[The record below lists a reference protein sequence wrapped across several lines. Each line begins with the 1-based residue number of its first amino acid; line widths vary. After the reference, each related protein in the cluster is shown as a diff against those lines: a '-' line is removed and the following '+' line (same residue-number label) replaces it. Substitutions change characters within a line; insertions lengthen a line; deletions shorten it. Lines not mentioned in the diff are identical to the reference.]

1 VKINATEREIVKCRS
16 FDQGGLAR
24 ITVNI
29 YLRNKVLL
37 SSHRIQKISNQNS
50 AIESWKHP
58 TITFEGFTERGTNVR
73 DTGDGQIIQDTH
85 VREPFTSLLP
95 LRAYMDRWTALVLS
109 RKAT

>member
-1 VKINATEREIVKCRS
+1 MCRN
-16 FDQGGLAR
+16 FDQGGLVR

-29 YLRNKVLL
+29 YLPNKALL
-37 SSHRIQKISNQNS
+37 SSHRIQKQEISNQNS

-58 TITFEGFTERGTNVR
+58 SITFEGFTERGTNVR
-73 DTGDGQIIQDTH
+73 DTGDGQIIQNTH